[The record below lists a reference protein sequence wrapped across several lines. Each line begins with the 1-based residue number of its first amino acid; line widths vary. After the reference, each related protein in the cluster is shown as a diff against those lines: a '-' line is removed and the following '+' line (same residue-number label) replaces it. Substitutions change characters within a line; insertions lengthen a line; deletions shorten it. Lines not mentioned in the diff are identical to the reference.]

1 VQDIIIPISEMSEAI
16 DLFHDLFEIY
26 PLLVFP
32 IRIYDNGENQG
43 MLRKPVNSM
52 PGKNWEMFFDLGAY
66 GIPPAVKRKEPWD
79 GREMVRKM
87 EKYTRDVKGY
97 QLLYAD
103 TFMTREEFR
112 EMFDHT
118 LYDKV
123 RKKYKAESAFP
134 EIYDKI
140 KPEDWL

>member
-1 VQDIIIPISEMSEAI
+1 
-16 DLFHDLFEIY
+16 
-26 PLLVFP
+26 
-32 IRIYDNGENQG
+32 
-43 MLRKPVNSM
+43 
-52 PGKNWEMFFDLGAY
+52 
-66 GIPPAVKRKEPWD
+66 
-79 GREMVRKM
+79 M

-118 LYDKV
+118 LYDRV
-123 RKKYKAESAFP
+123 RKKYNAEGAFP